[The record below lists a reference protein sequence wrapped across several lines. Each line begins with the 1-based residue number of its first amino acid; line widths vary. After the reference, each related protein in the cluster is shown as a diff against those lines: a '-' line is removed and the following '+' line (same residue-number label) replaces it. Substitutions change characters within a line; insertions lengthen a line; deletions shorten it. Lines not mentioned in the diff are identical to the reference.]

1 MKKKILSM
9 LLIATMIV
17 TMCMQ
22 TSIAF
27 ASQGE
32 TEEPFNSTITVYQ
45 VIKIHLSLKQVQA
58 A

>member
-32 TEEPFNSTITVYQ
+32 TEEPFNSTITV
-45 VIKIHLSLKQVQA
+45 KIHLSLKQVQA